1 MAAAA
6 ESPLYERLA
15 HDLGASIA
23 KGQLRAGDRLPS
35 VRRLARERSV
45 SVATVLQAYFELENE
60 GLVEVRPKSGHFVR
74 RERGPELLEPSTPR
88 RSSVPSEITVSAAV
102 AALVASVRDPNV
114 VALGSAVMAA
124 ELLPIA
130 KLNRILSEI
139 AREMSTAGAG
149 YDAPPGLPTLR
160 RQLARRAVLTGLPL
174 REDDFVTTVGAME
187 ALHIALRAVVRP
199 GETIAIES
207 PTYFGVMQLIEEMGI
222 KALEI
227 PMHPRTGMDLDALQ
241 AGLKGGGIKAIFS
254 MPTVSNPLG
263 SVMPD
268 ENKRRLMSLLEKH
281 DVPLIEDD
289 VYGDLLFDGSRPAP
303 VKALDRDGRVLY
315 VGSVSKTLAP
325 GYRVG
330 WIAAGRYQSTVERLK
345 FTQSVA
351 TPTMPQMAVAEFLAS
366 GGYDRHLR
374 KTRRLLSVQ
383 VDRTRE
389 AIARHFPAGTRVS
402 DPRGGYVVWVELPGN
417 VSSFSIQRRALERG
431 ISVAPGPI
439 FSAGGRFENHLRLN
453 AGVVWSERIERSL
466 EVLGDIIKELSS

>member
-1 MAAAA
+1 MAVAI

-88 RSSVPSEITVSAAV
+88 RSSVPSEISISAAV
-102 AALVASVRDPNV
+102 AALVASIRDPNV
-114 VALGSAVMAA
+114 VPLGGAVMAP

-149 YDAPPGLPTLR
+149 YDAPPGLSTLR

-174 REDDFVTTVGAME
+174 RE
-187 ALHIALRAVVRP
+187 VVRP
-199 GETIAIES
+199 GETIAIET

-227 PMHPRTGMDLDALQ
+227 PMHPRTGMDLDALEM
-241 AGLKGGGIKAIFS
+241 ALKAGGIKAVFG

-268 ENKRRLMSLLEKH
+268 EHKKRLMSLLERH
-281 DVPLIEDD
+281 DVPFIEDD

-303 VKALDRDGRVLY
+303 LKALDRDGRVLY

-383 VDRTRE
+383 VEKTRE

-402 DPRGGYVVWVELPGN
+402 APRGGYVVWVELPGN
-417 VSSFSIQRRALERG
+417 VSAFSIQRRALERG

-453 AGVVWSERIERSL
+453 AGVVWSERVEHSL
-466 EVLGDIIKELSS
+466 EVLADIVKE

>member
-1 MAAAA
+1 MTAVS

-102 AALVASVRDPNV
+102 AALVASIRDPNV
-114 VALGSAVMAA
+114 VPLGSAVMAP

-149 YDAPPGLPTLR
+149 YDAPPGLSTLR

-227 PMHPRTGMDLDALQ
+227 PMHPRTGIDLDALEV
-241 AGLKGGGIKAIFS
+241 GLKAGGIKAIFG

-268 ENKRRLMSLLEKH
+268 ENKRRLMSLLERH
-281 DVPLIEDD
+281 DVPFIEDD

-303 VKALDRDGRVLY
+303 LKALDRDGRVLY
-315 VGSVSKTLAP
+315 VGSVSKTLAT

-351 TPTMPQMAVAEFLAS
+351 TPTMTQMAVAEFLAS

-383 VDRTRE
+383 VEKTRE
-389 AIARHFPAGTRVS
+389 AIARHFPTGTRVS
-402 DPRGGYVVWVELPGN
+402 APRGGYVVWVELPGN

-439 FSAGGRFENHLRLN
+439 FSAGGRFENQLRLN
-453 AGVVWSERIERSL
+453 AGVVWSERVEHSL
-466 EVLGDIIKELSS
+466 EVLADIVKELSR